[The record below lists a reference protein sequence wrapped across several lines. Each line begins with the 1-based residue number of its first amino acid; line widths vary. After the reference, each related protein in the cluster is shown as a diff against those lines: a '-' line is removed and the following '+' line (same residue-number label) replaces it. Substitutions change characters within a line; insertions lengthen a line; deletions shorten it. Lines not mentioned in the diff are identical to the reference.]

1 MVGVAA
7 TIALLGGSTP
17 ARAEGAG
24 NGPAAECRQAA
35 NRLRAYDQSAV
46 NSGGHA
52 AQGNGKAEERQ
63 IAAARLLTCGEMG
76 GEEAATT
83 LSATRFLTDPGAL
96 EELVGPFRYFRDAAV
111 FGAAMDVADDRT
123 ASVPARVLALRTL
136 WVLRSGKIWIAY
148 EQMLPAD
155 EATVAIPTGR
165 CGAGIRLSD
174 ATPYWIDGALPPAD
188 FASQILALAER
199 IRADASQPLIV
210 RAAATCALRR

>member
-1 MVGVAA
+1 MEGCRRDCRGHGPSGRYPFMPGGEAMTPTSMFSTPMRVLMTSRSHSLMVGVAA

-63 IAAARLLTCGEMG
+63 VAAARLLTCGEMG

-83 LSATRFLTDPGAL
+83 LSATR
-96 EELVGPFRYFRDAAV
+96 
-111 FGAAMDVADDRT
+111 
-123 ASVPARVLALRTL
+123 
-136 WVLRSGKIWIAY
+136 
-148 EQMLPAD
+148 
-155 EATVAIPTGR
+155 
-165 CGAGIRLSD
+165 
-174 ATPYWIDGALPPAD
+174 
-188 FASQILALAER
+188 
-199 IRADASQPLIV
+199 
-210 RAAATCALRR
+210 